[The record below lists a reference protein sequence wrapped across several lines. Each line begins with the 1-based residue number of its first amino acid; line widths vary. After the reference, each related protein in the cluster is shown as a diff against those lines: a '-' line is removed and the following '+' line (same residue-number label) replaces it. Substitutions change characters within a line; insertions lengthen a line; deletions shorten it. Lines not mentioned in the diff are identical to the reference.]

1 VSHGGHTLSAKE
13 EKRAGLYVRV
23 STNEQSTEAQEAELK
38 QYAARRAWS
47 VRVYADKG
55 ISGAKAK
62 RPALDQLMADCRK
75 GTIDVVL
82 VWKFDR
88 FARSLKQLVSALEE
102 FNALRIDFVSCTEAI
117 DTSIPTGELVFQ
129 IFGAIAQFER
139 SLISERVRAGIAFAR
154 QQGRRIGRKPLK
166 ELSQFDA
173 EKIKAERAANGVS
186 IRKLARMF
194 GTTEYSMSKVLAG
207 QNAGT

>member
-1 VSHGGHTLSAKE
+1 MTKE
-13 EKRAGLYVRV
+13 KQKRAGLYVRV
-23 STNEQSTEAQEAELK
+23 STNEQSTDAQEAELR
-38 QYAARRAWS
+38 QYAARRGWS
-47 VRVYADKG
+47 IRVYADKG

-62 RPALDQLMADCRK
+62 RPALDELIADCRK
-75 GTIDVVL
+75 GTIDIVL

-102 FNALRIDFVSCTEAI
+102 FKALGIDFVSCTEAI

-154 QQGRRIGRKPLK
+154 QQGRRVGRKPLR
-166 ELSQFDA
+166 EFSRADA
-173 EKIKAERAANGVS
+173 EKIRAERKTNDAS

-194 GTTEYSMSKVLAG
+194 GTTEFMVNKVLATRNEG
-207 QNAGT
+207 A